1 MKISNITFYSN
12 FSHQNRVSQPKI
24 SVNNDKNMDFIP
36 NNMEILGKSQVNFA
50 GTGFKLN
57 PDDKKFIDVVSR
69 DLRFSDKQKKQFSE
83 IVKDYLKEN
92 KLKSLEEMDG
102 DDNNEQTYFL
112 NKVGE
117 KMNLS
122 DTEFEV
128 LSFHIIDRIFCDGV
142 YLPEDRRFV
151 KDLTLIEPILHNYGF
166 DDETVDTITDAMLID
181 AENLECN
188 ALFDIF
194 NQHANEIEDTIFY
207 DALTD
212 EVSDDTAV
220 NIIIDLSLKSK
231 EYEKLGE
238 NIFPK
243 NSERAK
249 FYNSIDDD
257 YISDDILKEF
267 QIDAS
272 EIDNIFRH
280 VIQRHADISLQQIA
294 FEIADEYNL
303 PPKADKKIIEI
314 IETQDKIGFSG
325 LDDIND

>member
-1 MKISNITFYSN
+1 M
-12 FSHQNRVSQPKI
+12 
-24 SVNNDKNMDFIP
+24 
-36 NNMEILGKSQVNFA
+36 
-50 GTGFKLN
+50 
-57 PDDKKFIDVVSR
+57 
-69 DLRFSDKQKKQFSE
+69 
-83 IVKDYLKEN
+83 KEN
-92 KLKSLEEMDG
+92 KLKSLEEIDG
-102 DDNNEQTYFL
+102 DDNNEQTYLL
-112 NKVGE
+112 NKVSE
-117 KMNLS
+117 KMDLS
-122 DTEFEV
+122 DTEFDV

-142 YLPEDRRFV
+142 YLPEDRRFI
-151 KDLTLIEPILHNYGF
+151 KDLPLIEPILHNYGF

-194 NQHANEIEDTIFY
+194 NQHSNEIEDTIFF

-243 NSERAK
+243 NTERAK

-257 YISDDILKEF
+257 CISDDILKEF
-267 QIDAS
+267 HIDVS
-272 EIDNIFRH
+272 EMDNIFNH
-280 VIQRHADISLQQIA
+280 IIKRHADISLQQIG

-314 IETQDKIGFSG
+314 IQNQDK
-325 LDDIND
+325 LYH